1 MEIQWFSNSFK
12 GVVTLYETNI
22 TLNTVA
28 ASNFENAYATMI
40 GYSKKDNSLIIK
52 YLNKEEAT
60 SGVYNKNDL
69 HTISIK
75 PSYGRINGKNIIRG
89 IATFYPLDFSRKNM
103 YKFYSTWD
111 VASKSLI
118 VDLSAEV
125 KG

>member
-89 IATFYPLDFSRKNM
+89 IATFFPLDFSRKNM

>member
-60 SGVYNKNDL
+60 SGVYNRNDL

-118 VDLSAEV
+118 VDLSTEV

>member
-1 MEIQWFSNSFK
+1 MEIQWLTNSFK

-40 GYSKKDNSLIIK
+40 GYSKKDNSLVIK

-60 SGVYNKNDL
+60 SGIYGKNDM
-69 HTISIK
+69 HPISIK

-89 IATFYPLDFSRKNM
+89 ISNFYPLDFTKKSM
-103 YKFYSTWD
+103 YKFYGTWD

-118 VDLSAEV
+118 VDLNVEV
-125 KG
+125 K

>member
-118 VDLSAEV
+118 VDLSTEV

>member
-1 MEIQWFSNSFK
+1 MEILWFSNSFK

-89 IATFYPLDFSRKNM
+89 IATFFPLDFSRKNM

>member
-1 MEIQWFSNSFK
+1 MEIQWLTNSFK

-40 GYSKKDNSLIIK
+40 GYSKKDNCLVIK
-52 YLNKEEAT
+52 SLNKEEAT
-60 SGVYNKNDL
+60 SGIYNKNDM

-89 IATFYPLDFSRKNM
+89 ISNFYPLDFSKKGM
-103 YKFYSTWD
+103 YKFHCTWD
-111 VASKSLI
+111 VASKSLL
-118 VDLSAEV
+118 VDLNVEV
-125 KG
+125 K

>member
-1 MEIQWFSNSFK
+1 MEIQWLSNSFK

-28 ASNFENAYATMI
+28 ASNFEKAYATMI
-40 GYSKKDNSLIIK
+40 GYSKKDNALIIK

-75 PSYGRINGKNIIRG
+75 PSYGRINGKNIIRS
-89 IATFYPLDFSRKNM
+89 IATFYPLDFSKKNM
-103 YKFYSTWD
+103 YKFNSTWD

-118 VDLSAEV
+118 VDLNTEV

>member
-1 MEIQWFSNSFK
+1 MEIQWLSNSFK

-75 PSYGRINGKNIIRG
+75 PSYGRINGKNIIRS
-89 IATFYPLDFSRKNM
+89 IATFYPLDFSKKNM
-103 YKFYSTWD
+103 YKFNSIWD

-118 VDLSAEV
+118 VDLNTEV

>member
-1 MEIQWFSNSFK
+1 MEIQWLSNSFK

-40 GYSKKDNSLIIK
+40 GYSKKDNALVIK

-75 PSYGRINGKNIIRG
+75 PSYGRINGKNIIRS
-89 IATFYPLDFSRKNM
+89 IANFYPLDFSEKNM
-103 YKFYSTWD
+103 YKFNSTWD

-118 VDLSAEV
+118 VDLNTEV